1 MRGTGKSPLQFPIE
15 NVPPHRVPAHPVG
28 KADGV
33 GGGEKLLRHEQL
45 GRLAVVTA
53 DLVHPQGN
61 RLVLVGVLTL
71 DHQHGDAVDEKDNI
85 LPRAVVAVVKGPLLG
100 DFVNVVRRVVVID
113 QDQVALAFLLVVE
126 ELAPVAQV
134 LDEFPVA
141 IDVMSVWR
149 WRNCPSK
156 APSASA

>member
-1 MRGTGKSPLQFPIE
+1 MAQKLFTLASSLPTSSSLPVE

-61 RLVLVGVLTL
+61 RLVLVGVLAL
-71 DHQHGDAVDEKDNI
+71 DHQHRDAVDEKDDI

-100 DFVNVVRRVVVID
+100 DFVNVAPPA
-113 QDQVALAFLLVVE
+113 VAE
-126 ELAPVAQV
+126 
-134 LDEFPVA
+134 
-141 IDVMSVWR
+141 S
-149 WRNCPSK
+149 S
-156 APSASA
+156 